1 MGLMLPP
8 PREILPVLKKLK
20 DAYLLWYGYFPAIP
34 KAHRYTLATKI
45 DDLLIESIEAIAVA
59 GFTARPD
66 KLPHVRLAM
75 RKLDTFKVMLL
86 VLWETKSIDDKKYL
100 ALSQKVDEVGRMLGG
115 WLGQLMK
122 NENPRG

>member
-1 MGLMLPP
+1 M
-8 PREILPVLKKLK
+8 
-20 DAYLLWYGYFPAIP
+20 DAYLLWYGYFPTIP

-45 DDLLIESIEAIAVA
+45 DNLLVESIEAIAVA
-59 GFTARPD
+59 SFTARPD

-86 VLWETKSIDDKKYL
+86 VLWETKSVDDKKYL

-115 WLGQLMK
+115 WLGQLLK